1 VDLTRVIEVHPEVLV
16 VKYGLDRV
24 VGGVISLVLAASGRL
39 DKEILLNFSR
49 ASADEDP
56 SVQALAGVLIIR
68 LVVGL
73 VIIDSDSSLL
83 FIMVLL
89 GCTFLGLFIEFRLA
103 DRLLNDLESLVFL
116 LLFLPL
122 GCLLFIFVN

>member
-16 VKYGLDRV
+16 VEDGLDGV
-24 VGGVISLVLAASGRL
+24 VGGVISLVLAASGGL
-39 DKEILLNFSR
+39 DKEIFLNFSR
-49 ASADEDP
+49 ASADEHP
-56 SVQALAGVLIIR
+56 SVQALAGVLIIG

-73 VIIDSDSSLL
+73 IVIDGYSSLL

-89 GCTFLGLFIEFRLA
+89 GSAFLGLFIELRLA

-116 LLFLPL
+116 LLLLSL
-122 GCLLFIFVN
+122 GCLLLIFVN